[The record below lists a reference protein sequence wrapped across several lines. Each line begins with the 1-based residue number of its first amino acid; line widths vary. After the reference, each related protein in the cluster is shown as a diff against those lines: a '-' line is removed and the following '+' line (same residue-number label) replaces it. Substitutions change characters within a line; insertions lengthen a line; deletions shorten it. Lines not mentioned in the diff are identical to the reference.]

1 MKQSLLLLAVAAIFS
16 TSADAADI
24 NVAVAA
30 NFTAPMKELA
40 AMYEK
45 ETGNKILASYGA
57 TGAFYAQIKTV
68 LLIRFFLPLMQ
79 KLQLRL

>member
-1 MKQSLLLLAVAAIFS
+1 MKQSLLLFSCSSYLS

-24 NVAVAA
+24 NIAVAA

-45 ETGNKILASYGA
+45 GN
-57 TGAFYAQIKTV
+57 
-68 LLIRFFLPLMQ
+68 R
-79 KLQLRL
+79 